1 MSRLI
6 RPFLGLALV
15 VLVALPVPP
24 AGAAGETEI
33 QIGGTQ
39 FLPAVAEV
47 SSGGGLVWVNKEAAN
62 YPVLIGNHNV
72 VPDEVAGNLPDTKPL
87 PTSSPLIA
95 PGEQWA
101 CTGGPGGPTC
111 TGIDGKQVQLNPGR
125 YAYMCGLHPNHM
137 HGILV
142 VS

>member
-1 MSRLI
+1 MSRLL
-6 RPFLGLALV
+6 RPLFGTV
-15 VLVALPVPP
+15 VAVFAILPIAS
-24 AGAAGETEI
+24 AGAAETEI
-33 QIGGTQ
+33 ATGGTQ
-39 FLPAVAEV
+39 FLPAVTQV
-47 SSGGGLVWVNKEAAN
+47 SADSGVAWVNKEAAN
-62 YPVLIGNHNV
+62 YPVLIGNHNI
-72 VPDEVAGNLPDTKPL
+72 VPDTNLGGLPDTKPF

-95 PGEQWA
+95 PGGRWA

-111 TGIDGKQVQLNPGR
+111 TGIDGKQVQLTPGR

>member
-6 RPFLGLALV
+6 RPFLGTVVAVLA
-15 VLVALPVPP
+15 VLPLPP
-24 AGAAGETEI
+24 AGAAAETEI
-33 QIGGTQ
+33 TTGLTQ
-39 FLPAVAEV
+39 FVPAIAQV
-47 SSGGGLVWVNKEAAN
+47 SGGSGVAWVNKEVTN
-62 YPVLIGNHNV
+62 YPVLIGNHNI
-72 VPDEVAGNLPDTKPL
+72 VPDTAAGALPDTKPF

-95 PGEQWA
+95 PGGRWA

-111 TGIDGKQVQLNPGR
+111 TGIDGKQVQLASGR